1 MYFVGIDIAKNF
13 HVAAVLGIDSDKV
26 LHTLKFNNDEEG
38 FEKLFLLLSSLDEIS
53 NFTVAMEATG
63 LFFENL
69 YLYLKA
75 KDFKVVLLNPYQTN
89 RFVIDGYNE
98 ES

>member
-1 MYFVGIDIAKNF
+1 MYFVGIDIAKSF
-13 HVAAVLGIDSDKV
+13 HVAAVLGIDNDKV

-69 YLYLKA
+69 YLYQ
-75 KDFKVVLLNPYQTN
+75 KDL
-89 RFVIDGYNE
+89 
-98 ES
+98 